1 MTQPIFNLVDQP
13 WVPCVLRGEESL
25 QLLSLRETLAR
36 ASHITE
42 IVDPSP
48 LVTVALH
55 RLLLA
60 ILHRCYGPATIDDW
74 QALWETDRPDA
85 RIGQYLDQWRHRF
98 ELFDSTHPFYQTA
111 DISEEYAKPISNIAP
126 EFASGNNA
134 TLWDH
139 STNSR
144 FRALSFDQAARYLVA
159 LQASALGGLLSYR
172 KDEKEHKSADAAPLA
187 NSAVALVRGEN
198 LWRTL
203 LLNLH
208 RYDGVNYPFRSRD
221 DDRPAWEREKP
232 TRAGDREVDGYLD
245 LLTWQS
251 RQVRLFPDP
260 AGASI
265 SRIAILK
272 GWQFPRAGYRHD
284 RETML
289 AFRANQNARGD
300 QDPWPA
306 LGFQEDRL
314 IWRDSLVLFQSIQ
327 ERQARPKMLDW
338 LAQLVSAGIVPY
350 AATLSLELYG
360 LSSNQAKPLF
370 WRHER
375 LPLPTAYLHD
385 QELLAQLGVALDWA
399 EQGKMILTHAL
410 QLLAER
416 HLAPYPP
423 PEGISRDDRE
433 RAKQIVGSWGAERDY
448 WARLDL
454 PFRQLVE
461 RLPADRGE
469 LQAYGERLM
478 PQWGETVRRAA
489 RASFN
494 EVTRSL
500 DTSGRW
506 MRALALTEP
515 MFLGRLRKIRAA
527 NESSSVAT

>member
-1 MTQPIFNLVDQP
+1 MTQPTYNLVDRP
-13 WVPCVLRGEESL
+13 WIPCVLRGDGSL
-25 QLLSLRETLAR
+25 RLLSLRETLGR
-36 ASHITE
+36 ASEISE

-60 ILHRCYGPATIDDW
+60 ILHRCYGPATVDDW
-74 QALWETDRPDA
+74 QALWEAGQSDA
-85 RIGQYLDQWRHRF
+85 RIDAYLDQWRHRF
-98 ELFDSTHPFYQTA
+98 DLFDPVYPFYQTA

-139 STNSR
+139 STNTH
-144 FRALSFDQAARYLVA
+144 FRALSCDQAARYLVA

-187 NSAVALVRGEN
+187 NSAVALVRGDN

-208 RYDGVNYPFRSRD
+208 QYDGEEEPFPNQR
-221 DDRPAWEREKP
+221 DDRPAWERDTP
-232 TRAGDREVDGYLD
+232 TRAGDREVSGYLD

-251 RQVRLFPDP
+251 RQARLFWEGDP
-260 AGASI
+260 E
-265 SRIAILK
+265 RVTRVAILK
-272 GWQFPRAGYRHD
+272 GWQFPRVGYRFGK
-284 RETML
+284 ETML
-289 AFRANQNARGD
+289 AFRANPNARGE
-300 QDPWPA
+300 QDPWPP

-314 IWRDSLVLFQSIQ
+314 VWRDSLVLFQSIH
-327 ERQARPKMLDW
+327 ERHARPKILDW
-338 LAQLVSAGIVPY
+338 LARLVYDGILPP
-350 AATLSLELYG
+350 AAALSLELYG
-360 LSSNQAKPLF
+360 LASNQAKPLF

-375 LPLPTAYLHD
+375 LPLPTQYLHD
-385 QELLAQLGVALDWA
+385 ESLLTQLQIALDWA
-399 EQGKMILTHAL
+399 EQGKNVLNHAL

-416 HLAPYPP
+416 QLVPYPP

-433 RAKQIVGSWGAERDY
+433 RARQIAATWGAERDY

-454 PFRQLVE
+454 PFR
-461 RLPADRGE
+461 RLLEGLPKDTGVI
-469 LQAYGERLM
+469 QPYGETLM
-478 PQWGETVRRAA
+478 PQWAATIHRAA
-489 RASFN
+489 RASFD

-506 MRALALTEP
+506 MRALAITEP
-515 MFLGRLRKIRAA
+515 MFLARLRKIGATS
-527 NESSSVAT
+527 ESSSVPA